1 MSVLHWLAL
10 RALMTP
16 QPRAME
22 PDATRDDAPVA
33 IDATDDGVD
42 AEGEA

>member
-16 QPRAME
+16 QSRAME
-22 PDATRDDAPVA
+22 PDTDHDDAPGA
-33 IDATDDGVD
+33 ADATDDGVD